1 MKLRRT
7 YWVFA
12 FGLAMSTVSMAGDR
26 SNIRGMAMG
35 RTMNASSRGLDALGI
50 NPANLAWPDR
60 NRFSLNIVSFGTRI
74 GTDLF
79 TYDAYQE
86 FFTGDPNDR
95 SKPKYLNETDKER
108 LLSLLPEGRGSTR
121 LDLEILSL
129 GLALSVPEYGGI
141 AFGITD
147 RIGMKFDLPKEY
159 MRMFL
164 FGFDSTGSTYNFEGT
179 AASAWWWREYN
190 ISFGFEVPLRHSLV
204 KTFVA
209 GAGLKFLRGYGVI
222 ETVKYR
228 GILGVQKNGAN
239 QFLGSA
245 DFDFLTRRSGID
257 ALDPER
263 NESFSV
269 FPEPAGTGIGFD
281 LGIGLQ
287 LVSGVCLSASITD
300 IGRISWKK
308 NIVETSADYSLRFTD
323 PFSQETQDSLK
334 HAFRGNNAA
343 GGDFSTTLPAT
354 LRLGASVIV
363 QQIPGLRVLPGNML
377 LAFDYNQGLTES
389 MGGVTTPRLSIGME
403 YRIIP
408 LLPLRTGISFFGG
421 DVVRWGAG
429 FGLDFSSFNLELA
442 TENFAM
448 FFSPRKLTAF
458 SFSLGMRLGI

>member
-1 MKLRRT
+1 MAT
-7 YWVFA
+7 I
-12 FGLAMSTVSMAGDR
+12 SMAGDR

-60 NRFSLNIVSFGTRI
+60 NKFSFNIVSFGTKI

-79 TYDAYQE
+79 TYDVYQE
-86 FFTGDPNDR
+86 FFTGDPSDR

-121 LDLEILSL
+121 MDLEILSL
-129 GLALSVPEYGGI
+129 GLALYVPEYGGI

-159 MRMFL
+159 MRMLL
-164 FGFDSTGSTYNFEGT
+164 FGFDSTGSKYDFEGT

-190 ISFGFEVPLRHSLV
+190 ISFGFETPLRHSLV
-204 KTFVA
+204 EKFAA
-209 GAGLKFLRGYGVI
+209 GVGLKFLRGYGVM

-228 GILGVQKNGAN
+228 GILGVQRSGAN

-245 DFDFLTRRSGID
+245 DFNFLTRRSGID
-257 ALDPER
+257 ALDPDR
-263 NESFSV
+263 NESFSI
-269 FPEPAGTGIGFD
+269 FPEPAGIGFGFD

-287 LVSGVCLSASITD
+287 LVSGVCLSASVTD
-300 IGRISWKK
+300 VGRINWKK

-323 PFSQETQDSLK
+323 PFSQETQDSLER
-334 HAFRGNNAA
+334 AFRGNNAA

-354 LRLGASVIV
+354 LRLGASVLV
-363 QQIPGLRVLPGNML
+363 QQIPGFDVLPGDML

-448 FFSPRKLTAF
+448 FFSPKKLTAF